1 MQTAVCLMHNKASN
15 ETQRA
20 KLVKKGNF
28 LILVSLK
35 FFAANLKCSEM
46 FWITRTK
53 DSFIYELFLSETLS
67 KSDAKMTKIADHFI
81 AKSEKF
87 CLDRLYSNI
96 FQ

>member
-1 MQTAVCLMHNKASN
+1 MHNKASN
-15 ETQRA
+15 ESQRA

-28 LILVSLK
+28 LIL
-35 FFAANLKCSEM
+35 FAANLKCSKL
-46 FWITRTK
+46 FWITRTD
-53 DSFIYELFLSETLS
+53 DSFIYELFLSEALS